1 MAKCKE
7 CGWEHPSIAGQCP
20 AAKLQGMV
28 NSEKGKAIAKFV
40 TLLTDHLQN
49 SDNIEDG
56 IRGKLYERTRLIYN
70 INRRRYKRL

>member
-49 SDNIEDG
+49 SEYW
-56 IRGKLYERTRLIYN
+56 KEQ
-70 INRRRYKRL
+70 INMVKTTLKMG